1 MIFEIVAPTGI
12 EPVSWVPET
21 HILSIELRSQLNFK
35 IRNIFRAIL
44 LILRNPWDKVPEFL

>member
-1 MIFEIVAPTGI
+1 
-12 EPVSWVPET
+12 
-21 HILSIELRSQLNFK
+21 LNFK

>member
-44 LILRNPWDKVPEFL
+44 LIPRNPWDRVPEFL